1 VTDRKEVPDKPDPG
15 RSRRRRPSRWLF
27 EVGIIMAS
35 VALGYGAARFEEYQS
50 NRGLAD
56 QALAALSSEVE
67 HNRRQLEPMVPMH
80 AAWVS
85 ALEHAQQADAG
96 TRNRA
101 ALDVWF
107 AARPEFP
114 EGARSSFPLL
124 QRSAWDAALSSG
136 ALRFFDYDLAKAL
149 ADVYRMQ
156 ETATD
161 NVDRLAQGALSEVAI
176 YDPAS
181 RPAAVRLLWLTLA
194 DILSAEVLLLEL
206 YDLHMPA
213 LQAIAPRKPAT
224 AAPVD

>member
-35 VALGYGAARFEEYQS
+35 VALGYGAARYEEYQS

-67 HNRRQLEPMVPMH
+67 HNRRQLEPMVPLH

-85 ALEHAQQADAG
+85 ALEQAQQTDAG
-96 TRNRA
+96 TRNGA

-107 AARPEFP
+107 ATRPELR
-114 EGARSSFPLL
+114 GVRSPFPLL

-136 ALRFFDYDLAKAL
+136 ALRFFDYDLAQAL

-161 NVDRLAQGALSEVAI
+161 NVDRLAHGALSEVAT

-181 RPAAVRLLWLTLA
+181 RTAAVRLLWLTLA
-194 DILSAEVLLLEL
+194 DILVAEIDLLAL
-206 YDLHMPA
+206 YDLHMPT

-224 AAPVD
+224 AAPMD